1 MALTTFSPMAAR
13 HFLSLMD
20 LKPDEIRSIVSRAI
34 EMKKEL
40 EDGVTMD
47 LLRHRT
53 VAMVF
58 EKSSTRTRVSF
69 ETGVTHLGGNAIFLA
84 PSDSHLGRGEPI
96 EDTARVLSRMAS
108 LIIMRTGSHDRV
120 EKMAQFASIPVING
134 LSDFNH
140 PCQQLADLQTWF
152 EHRGEIEG
160 SKVAWVGDGNNVCHS
175 WMNAARLLEFQ
186 LVVATPPGYEPDQG
200 LTRACQEFVMLTNNP
215 AEAASGA
222 DLIVTDTWASMGQ
235 EQEKKQREANF
246 AGFRVDA
253 KLMSRASSKA
263 LFMHCL
269 PAYRGVEVDAEI
281 IDGPQSVVWDEA
293 ENRLHAQKA
302 LMEFLLTN

>member
-20 LKPDEIRSIVSRAI
+20 LKPDEIRLIVSRAI

-222 DLIVTDTWASMGQ
+222 DLVVTDTWASMGQ

>member
-1 MALTTFSPMAAR
+1 MTVR
-13 HFLSLMD
+13 HFLSLLD
-20 LKPDEIRSIVSRAI
+20 LSPEEIRTVVTRAI
-34 EMKKEL
+34 EMKEQL
-40 EDGVTMD
+40 CEGVTMD
-47 LLRHRT
+47 LLRQRT
-53 VAMVF
+53 VVMVF

-69 ETGVTHLGGNAIFLA
+69 ESGVTHLGGTPIFLS

-120 EKMAQFASIPVING
+120 EKMAEYASIPVING

-140 PCQQLADLQTWF
+140 PCQLLADLQTWF
-152 EHRGEIEG
+152 ERRGEIRG
-160 SKVAWVGDGNNVCHS
+160 CKVAWIGDGNNVCHS
-175 WMNAARLLEFQ
+175 WMNAARILKFN

-200 LTRACQEFVMLTNNP
+200 LTRACQEFVILCNDP
-215 AEAASGA
+215 SDAVRSA
-222 DLIVTDTWASMGQ
+222 DLVLTDTWASMGQ
-235 EQEKKQREANF
+235 EKERRQREAEF
-246 AGFRVDA
+246 SSYCVDQQ
-253 KLMSRASSKA
+253 LMSMASQDA

-269 PAYRGVEVDAEI
+269 PAYRGSEVTADV

-302 LMEFLLTN
+302 LMEFLLTNR

>member
-1 MALTTFSPMAAR
+1 MAAR

-20 LKPDEIRSIVSRAI
+20 LKPDEIRSIISRAI

-40 EDGVTMD
+40 ADGVTMD

-53 VAMVF
+53 AAMVF

-84 PSDSHLGRGEPI
+84 PLDSHIGRGEPI

-120 EKMAQFASIPVING
+120 EKMAQYASIPVING

-152 EHRGEIEG
+152 EHRGEIKG
-160 SKVAWVGDGNNVCHS
+160 IRVAWVGDGNNVCHS

-200 LTRACQEFVMLTNNP
+200 LTRACQEFVLLTNNP

-222 DLIVTDTWASMGQ
+222 DLVVTDTWASMGQ
-235 EQEKKQREANF
+235 EQEKRQREANF
-246 AGFRVDA
+246 AGFRVDE
-253 KLMSRASSKA
+253 KLMSQASNNA

-269 PAYRGVEVDAEI
+269 PAYRGVEVTAEI

-302 LMEFLLTN
+302 LMEFLLTS

>member
-1 MALTTFSPMAAR
+1 MTVR
-13 HFLSLMD
+13 HFLSLLD
-20 LKPDEIRSIVSRAI
+20 LTPDEIRTIVTRAI
-34 EMKKEL
+34 EMKEQL
-40 EDGVTMD
+40 NQGMTMD
-47 LLRHRT
+47 LLRQRT
-53 VAMVF
+53 VVMVF

-69 ETGVTHLGGNAIFLA
+69 ESGVTHLGGAPIFLS

-120 EKMAQFASIPVING
+120 EKMAEYASIPVING

-140 PCQQLADLQTWF
+140 PCQLLADLQTWF
-152 EHRGEIEG
+152 ERRGDIKG
-160 SKVAWVGDGNNVCHS
+160 CKVAWIGDGNNVCHS
-175 WMNAARLLEFQ
+175 WMNAARILKFN

-200 LTRACQEFVMLTNNP
+200 LTRACQEFVTLCNDP
-215 AEAASGA
+215 SEAARSA
-222 DLIVTDTWASMGQ
+222 DLVLTDTWASMGQ
-235 EQEKKQREANF
+235 EKQRRQREAEF
-246 AGFRVDA
+246 SSFCVDQP
-253 KLMSRASSKA
+253 LMSRANKDA

-269 PAYRGVEVDAEI
+269 PAYRGSEVTAEV